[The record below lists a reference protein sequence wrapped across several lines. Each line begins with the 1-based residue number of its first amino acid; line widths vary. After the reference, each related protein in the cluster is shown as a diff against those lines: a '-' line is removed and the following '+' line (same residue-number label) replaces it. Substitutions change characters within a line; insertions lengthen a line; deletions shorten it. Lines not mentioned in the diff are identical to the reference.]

1 VTFRVESEVLAF
13 AQELQDLLDGHWNIH
28 AERGAASRLLTLG
41 NPTHSGSFSELH
53 FPVGG
58 ARMRP
63 CLEDVLTFV
72 LREFGVDQV
81 EGADTLLCAGRERWR
96 RRQIATLVRD
106 APDEAVRVLRELG
119 YVVDDPSTGP
129 AVPQVLRLQSW

>member
-1 VTFRVESEVLAF
+1 
-13 AQELQDLLDGHWNIH
+13 
-28 AERGAASRLLTLG
+28 
-41 NPTHSGSFSELH
+41 
-53 FPVGG
+53 
-58 ARMRP
+58 MRP

-72 LREFGVDQV
+72 LHEFGVDQV
-81 EGADTLLCAGRERWR
+81 EGADTLLCTGRERWR

-129 AVPQVLRLQSW
+129 AVPQVSKLQAW